1 MTKRLQEVGMTF
13 PSALWLIV
21 FFLIPTAVIVVYAF
35 KPGDLYGGISEGWT
49 WDNILGL
56 FNKTHLTIIWRTI
69 WLSLITTAICLLL
82 ALPTCFYLAQTTPK
96 NRQFLLLLIVVPF
109 WSSFLIRVFA
119 WKSLL
124 HPEGFF
130 KKALVA
136 MHLVDPDT
144 LLLYNS
150 GAVLLVMV
158 YTYLPFAIL
167 PLFSAAEKFNF
178 NLFEAALDLG
188 ATRSQAFFKVFVP
201 TVKAGILTAFLMVF
215 IPAMGAYV
223 IPDIVGGTNNEV
235 LGNKIAQRTFV
246 DRDLPE
252 ASALSLS
259 LAASV
264 LIPMMFILWLQSRS
278 DRPRTKL
285 RGRHE

>member
-1 MTKRLQEVGMTF
+1 MTKRLQEMGMTF
-13 PSALWLIV
+13 PSALWLII
-21 FFLIPTAVIVVYAF
+21 FFLIPTSFIIVYAF
-35 KPGDLYGGISEGWT
+35 KPGDLYGGLGEGWT
-49 WDNILGL
+49 WDNIIGL
-56 FNKTHLTIIWRTI
+56 FNKTHLVIIWRTI
-69 WLSLITTAICLLL
+69 WFSIFSTAICILL
-82 ALPTCFYLAQTTPK
+82 ALPTCFYLAQTSAN
-96 NRQFLLLLIVVPF
+96 NRKLLLLLIVVPF
-109 WSSFLIRVFA
+109 WSSLLIRVFA

-130 KKALVA
+130 KKTLVA
-136 MHLVDPDT
+136 LHIIDPDT

-150 GAVLLVMV
+150 GAVILVMI

-167 PLFSAAEKFNF
+167 PLYAAAEKFNF
-178 NLFEAALDLG
+178 SLFEAALDLG
-188 ATRSQAFFKVFVP
+188 ATRSQAFFKVFIP
-201 TVKAGILTAFLMVF
+201 TIKAGILTAFLMVF

-259 LAASV
+259 MVVSV
-264 LIPMMFILWLQSRS
+264 LIPMMLILWLQTRS
-278 DRPRTKL
+278 
-285 RGRHE
+285 GRSKENEKPS

>member
-1 MTKRLQEVGMTF
+1 MKVKFEEVGLTF

-21 FFLIPTAVIVVYAF
+21 FFFIPTSVIIFYAF
-35 KPGDLYGGISEGWT
+35 KPGDLYGGIEAGWT
-49 WDNILGL
+49 FDNIRNLL
-56 FNKTHLTIIWRTI
+56 NPHHLTILWRTV
-69 WLSLITTAICLLL
+69 WFSLVTTAVCLFL
-82 ALPTCFYLAQTTPK
+82 ALPTGFFLAQTSFK
-96 NRQFLLLLIVVPF
+96 NRRILLLLIVVPF
-109 WSSFLIRVFA
+109 WTSFLIRVFA

-130 KKALVA
+130 KKSLVYL
-136 MHLVDPDT
+136 HIIQEDT
-144 LLLYNS
+144 LLLYNA

-167 PLFSAAEKFNF
+167 PLFTAAEKFNF
-178 NLFEAALDLG
+178 HLFEAAMDLG
-188 ATRSQAFFKVFVP
+188 ASRSQAFFKVFLP
-201 TVKAGILTAFLMVF
+201 SIQPGILTAFLMVF

-223 IPDIVGGTNNEV
+223 IPDIVGGIGNEV

-259 LAASV
+259 LALAV
-264 LIPMMFILWLQSRS
+264 LFPMMIIFWLQAKS
-278 DRPRTKL
+278 DKKIVKKAS
-285 RGRHE
+285 HS

>member
-1 MTKRLQEVGMTF
+1 MTRKLEEVGLTF
-13 PSALWLIV
+13 PSALWLIL
-21 FFLIPTAVIVVYAF
+21 FFAIPTSVIVIYAF
-35 KPGDLYGGISEGWT
+35 KPGDLYGGLGEGWT
-49 WDNILGL
+49 LDNLITL
-56 FNKTHLTIIWRTI
+56 FNAAHLTIIWRTI
-69 WLSLITTAICLLL
+69 WLSLITTIVCLLL
-82 ALPTCFYLAQTTPK
+82 SLPVVVLLARTNAI
-96 NRQFLLLLIVVPF
+96 NRRILLLLIVVPF

-124 HPEGFF
+124 HPEGFL
-130 KKALVA
+130 KQMLVSL
-136 MHLVDPDT
+136 HIVQPET

-150 GAVLLVMV
+150 AAVLLVMI

-178 NLFEAALDLG
+178 QLFEAATDLG
-188 ATRSQAFFKVFVP
+188 ATRSQAFFKVFIP
-201 TVKAGILTAFLMVF
+201 SIKPGLLTAFLMVF

-223 IPDIVGGTNNEV
+223 IPDIVGGINNEV

-259 LAASV
+259 LAAAV
-264 LIPMMFILWLQSRS
+264 LLPMMIIIGFQFSSGKKKSAKR
-278 DRPRTKL
+278 R
-285 RGRHE
+285 

>member
-1 MTKRLQEVGMTF
+1 MTRRLEEVGLTF
-13 PSALWLIV
+13 PSALWLIL
-21 FFLIPTAVIVVYAF
+21 FFAIPTFVIVIYAF
-35 KPGDLYGGISEGWT
+35 KPGDLYGGLGEGWT
-49 WDNILGL
+49 LENIISL
-56 FNKTHLTIIWRTI
+56 FNTTHLTIIWRTI
-69 WLSLITTAICLLL
+69 WLSFVTTAICLLL
-82 ALPTCFYLAQTTPK
+82 ALPVCFFLAQTNHI
-96 NRQFLLLLIVVPF
+96 NRRILLLLIVVPF

-130 KKALVA
+130 KQFLVFLK
-136 MHLVDPDT
+136 LVKPET

-150 GAVLLVMV
+150 AAVLLVMV

-178 NLFEAALDLG
+178 QLFEAAMDLG
-188 ATRSQAFFKVFVP
+188 ATRSQSFFKVFLP
-201 TVKAGILTAFLMVF
+201 SIKPGILTAFLMVF

-223 IPDIVGGTNNEV
+223 IPDIVGGINNEV

-259 LAASV
+259 LAAAV
-264 LIPMMFILWLQSRS
+264 LLPMMMIIWLQSAACS
-278 DRPRTKL
+278 NKSAKK
-285 RGRHE
+285 G

>member
-1 MTKRLQEVGMTF
+1 MTKRLEEVGLTF
-13 PSALWLIV
+13 PSALWLIL
-21 FFLIPTAVIVVYAF
+21 FFALPTSVIVLYAF
-35 KPGDLYGGISEGWT
+35 KPGDLYGGIEPGWT
-49 WDNILGL
+49 LENLLGL
-56 FNKTHLTIIWRTI
+56 FNAAHLTIIWRTI
-69 WLSLITTAICLLL
+69 WMSLLTTMICLML
-82 ALPTCFYLAQTTPK
+82 ALPACFYLAQTSA
-96 NRQFLLLLIVVPF
+96 NQRRFLLLLIVVPF

-124 HPEGFF
+124 HPESFF
-130 KKALVA
+130 KKALVFL
-136 MHLVDPDT
+136 HIIQDDT
-144 LLLYNS
+144 ILLYNS
-150 GAVLLVMV
+150 GAVVLVMV

-167 PLFSAAEKFNF
+167 PLFAAAEKFNF
-178 NLFEAALDLG
+178 HLFEASMDLG

-201 TVKAGILTAFLMVF
+201 SIKPGILTAFLMVF

-223 IPDIVGGTNNEV
+223 IPDIVGGINSEV

-264 LIPMMFILWLQSRS
+264 LLPMMLIVWMQSRS
-278 DRPRTKL
+278 NKQR
-285 RGRHE
+285 RGIK

>member
-1 MTKRLQEVGMTF
+1 MRTKIEEVGLTF

-21 FFLIPTAVIVVYAF
+21 FFLIPTSVIIFYAF
-35 KPGDLYGGISEGWT
+35 KPGDLYGGIGEGWT
-49 WDNILGL
+49 LSNILNL
-56 FNKTHLTIIWRTI
+56 FNPRHLAILWRTV
-69 WLSLITTAICLLL
+69 WFSLLTTGICLLV
-82 ALPTCFYLAQTTPK
+82 ALPTGFFLAQISLK
-96 NRQFLLLLIVVPF
+96 NRRILLLLIVVPF
-109 WSSFLIRVFA
+109 WTSFLIRVFA

-124 HPEGFF
+124 HPEGFL

-136 MHLVDPDT
+136 LHFVHEDT
-144 LLLYNS
+144 LLLYNA

-167 PLFSAAEKFNF
+167 PLFTAAEKFNF
-178 NLFEAALDLG
+178 NLFEAAMDLG
-188 ATRSQAFFKVFVP
+188 ATRSRAFYKVFIP
-201 TVKAGILTAFLMVF
+201 SIKPGILTAFLMVF

-223 IPDIVGGTNNEV
+223 IPDIVGGVNNEV

-259 LAASV
+259 LALAV
-264 LIPMMFILWLQSRS
+264 LLPMMVIFCLQATGS
-278 DRPRTKL
+278 DKKKSKKASNS
-285 RGRHE
+285 

>member
-1 MTKRLQEVGMTF
+1 MTRRLEEVGLTF
-13 PSALWLIV
+13 PSALWLIL
-21 FFLIPTAVIVVYAF
+21 FFALPTSVIVFYVF
-35 KPGDLYGGISEGWT
+35 KPGDLYGGIGAGWT
-49 WDNILGL
+49 LDNIIGL
-56 FNKTHLTIIWRTI
+56 FNTAHLTIIWRTI
-69 WLSLITTAICLLL
+69 WLSILTTMICLLL
-82 ALPTCFYLAQTTPK
+82 ALPTCFYLAQTSSV
-96 NRQFLLLLIVVPF
+96 NRRFLLLLIVVPF

-124 HPEGFF
+124 HPESFF

-136 MHLVDPDT
+136 LHIIQDDT
-144 LLLYNS
+144 ILLYNS
-150 GAVLLVMV
+150 GAVVLVMV

-167 PLFSAAEKFNF
+167 PLFAAAEKFNF
-178 NLFEAALDLG
+178 QLFEASMDLG
-188 ATRSQAFFKVFVP
+188 ATRSQAFFKVFLP
-201 TVKAGILTAFLMVF
+201 SIKPGLLTAFLMVF

-223 IPDIVGGTNNEV
+223 IPDIVGGINNEV

-264 LIPMMFILWLQSRS
+264 LLPMMLIIWLQSRS
-278 DRPRTKL
+278 DKQGAQK
-285 RGRHE
+285 RGLK